1 MRVDLLELLGPG
13 HLSDA
18 LWGAMEAERQ
28 RQLYQVY
35 VTDALSAIAG
45 QVGVKF
51 TRRYYDMIHPAP
63 EDRRTAAEIAADV
76 MARAGLTFAED

>member
-18 LWGAMEAERQ
+18 LWGAMEADRQ
-28 RQLYQVY
+28 RQLYRVY
-35 VTDALSAIAG
+35 VTDVLSAIAG
-45 QVGVKF
+45 QLGVKF
-51 TRRYYDMIHPAP
+51 NKRYFDLLHPAP
-63 EDRRTAAEIAADV
+63 EDNRTAAEIAADV